1 MSDERDDGLS
11 GESIEEIVDALA
23 TAAVFASVDPE
34 TLRRLARASRLVTIR
49 ARDVVLHRGD
59 AGDAFYI
66 VRSGLLEVLGD
77 GGERVRLLRAGVPFG
92 ELAPLT
98 GEARNATVRA
108 VRDTDV
114 WLLPQQAFNA
124 VLDSDPGFARAMVRA
139 LANLVNESRPELHV
153 AARPRVISILSLHA
167 GAPFAPLVDALTR
180 SGDRVQLCDASESGD
195 PADWIKRLEALEH
208 AGDTAVLVATDQRDE
223 WFRFCEREADRVVA
237 VAACGARFEP
247 LAADT
252 NPDLVLCG
260 NPAPGAIARAQ
271 DVMPTRSH
279 HLVDAASSRDAIDRA
294 VRRVLGTSVGVVLSG
309 GGARGIAHIGAL
321 AALHDAGVVVD
332 RIGGTSMGALVGA
345 LAASGRSPATI
356 RTTLHAELVD
366 RKPFADYAIPRV
378 SLIRAGRARAM
389 LERLFGDTTI
399 EELARNYFC
408 VTADLASAERVVH
421 RSGSVVL
428 AVGASMSLPGIAPPV
443 RDGRRLLVDGGV
455 LDNLPVEVMAAENE
469 GPVIAVDVLARG
481 APGARRAAR
490 SGRQAQLPSIVET
503 LARSS
508 TLASRGRADQQRE
521 LATLAVVP
529 ELSDVGLLEFARF
542 DEIVEAGRRAAE
554 AALAEAPTQLFAHP

>member
-1 MSDERDDGLS
+1 
-11 GESIEEIVDALA
+11 
-23 TAAVFASVDPE
+23 
-34 TLRRLARASRLVTIR
+34 
-49 ARDVVLHRGD
+49 
-59 AGDAFYI
+59 
-66 VRSGLLEVLGD
+66 
-77 GGERVRLLRAGVPFG
+77 
-92 ELAPLT
+92 
-98 GEARNATVRA
+98 
-108 VRDTDV
+108 
-114 WLLPQQAFNA
+114 
-124 VLDSDPGFARAMVRA
+124 
-139 LANLVNESRPELHV
+139 
-153 AARPRVISILSLHA
+153 
-167 GAPFAPLVDALTR
+167 
-180 SGDRVQLCDASESGD
+180 
-195 PADWIKRLEALEH
+195 
-208 AGDTAVLVATDQRDE
+208 
-223 WFRFCEREADRVVA
+223 
-237 VAACGARFEP
+237 
-247 LAADT
+247 
-252 NPDLVLCG
+252 
-260 NPAPGAIARAQ
+260 
-271 DVMPTRSH
+271 MPTRSH